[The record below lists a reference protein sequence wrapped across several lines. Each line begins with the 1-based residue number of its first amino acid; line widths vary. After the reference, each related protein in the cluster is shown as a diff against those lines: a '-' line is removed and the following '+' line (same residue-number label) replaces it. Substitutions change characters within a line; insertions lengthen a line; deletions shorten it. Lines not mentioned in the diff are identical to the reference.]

1 MLVLPKGMRHI
12 PGHLDRAAQELLVED
27 MRAVAVQ
34 APLYRPEMP
43 RTGKPLSVRMT
54 NCGELG
60 WVADKA
66 GYRYQDFHPVTGAP
80 WPPIPESLMRI
91 WMELSGDTR
100 PPQACLVNFYDANA
114 RMGLHQDRDE
124 ADFPAGRVLSGVALP
139 ETHCLLSR
147 IGGTESAARRPG
159 SFRLESGDI
168 VVLGGS
174 KAALLLT
181 GSNRIYTATSTLL
194 RDGGRHQPDACDR
207 RARRPLERPTIC
219 FRGTF
224 DHKSLAQTPPAID

>member
-124 ADFPAGRVLSGVALP
+124 ADFSAPVLSVSLGDA
-139 ETHCLLSR
+139 CLFR
-147 IGGTESAARRPG
+147 IGGTERGQPTR

-174 KAALLLT
+174 SRLAFH
-181 GSNRIYTATSTLL
+181 GVDRIYPTTSTLL
-194 RDGGRHQPDACDR
+194 RDGGRINLTLR
-207 RARRPLERPTIC
+207 RVSA
-219 FRGTF
+219 
-224 DHKSLAQTPPAID
+224 